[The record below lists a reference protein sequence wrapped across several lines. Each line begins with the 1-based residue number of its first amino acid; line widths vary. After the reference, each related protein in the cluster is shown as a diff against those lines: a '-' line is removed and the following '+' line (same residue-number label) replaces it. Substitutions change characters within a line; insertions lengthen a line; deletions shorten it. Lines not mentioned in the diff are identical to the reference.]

1 MTYNWPDGRP
11 LVGPFNVPT
20 LPDDAYRVEPM
31 QVNTDPRLPGYTE
44 APTLPVGDTVEA
56 RSAGVASFD
65 SAGSIAAPSSRPNP
79 GSPAPAPERLEN
91 TMTDLPTQVGGGYN
105 ARNVAMTPP
114 ATGLQPGEGD
124 APITNKP

>member
-1 MTYNWPDGRP
+1 RALAADAFWSGTPDRCHHSRSRRAPEMTYNWPDGRP

-65 SAGSIAAPSSRPNP
+65 SAGSISAPSSRPNP
-79 GSPAPAPERLEN
+79 GSPASAPERLEN
-91 TMTDLPTQVGGGYN
+91 TMTDLPTQVGGG
-105 ARNVAMTPP
+105 
-114 ATGLQPGEGD
+114 
-124 APITNKP
+124 